1 MVCHARSTTLWEY
14 AMTTKNPDGTG
25 NTDVEADQAGEEPEV
40 PNLSRICMVLL
51 QQGNVL
57 APSDTV
63 QALTI
68 CTTVLDNLLRA
79 STERLESEWLISEL
93 RAMALL
99 LRANCIAFDSKGKPD
114 ALDELR
120 PLYEA
125 ALRVA
130 EKLVEGSPESSPERA
145 YNELILMRAWRAYAA
160 ALAAFGDYQQSQAYL
175 FQLQKRLDREQDEGL
190 WLQACAQMADLL
202 WVQSN
207 ADLAIGMLNEALI
220 YPEGDDRICQDY
232 VSCLVLLARI
242 LWQAKEYKLA
252 KQLARQAVN
261 EVNRIG
267 DRCHPLFPD
276 RVRTLTGVFGFRN
289 YERMVASIHCARL

>member
-1 MVCHARSTTLWEY
+1 
-14 AMTTKNPDGTG
+14 MTTKNSDGTG
-25 NTDVEADQAGEEPEV
+25 NGDAEVGQGQRPEA
-40 PNLSRICMVLL
+40 PNLSRICMALL
-51 QQGNVL
+51 QQGNAL

-68 CTTVLDNLLRA
+68 CTTVLDSLLQA
-79 STERLESEWLISEL
+79 STEQLESERLISEL

-99 LRANCIAFDSKGKPD
+99 LRANCIAFGSKGKPD
-114 ALDELR
+114 ALDELH

-130 EKLVEGSPESSPERA
+130 EKLADGPPAAR
-145 YNELILMRAWRAYAA
+145 LILMRAWRAYAA
-160 ALAAFGDYQQSQAYL
+160 ALAAFGDHQQAQAYL
-175 FQLQKRLDREQDEGL
+175 LQLQKHLDRGEDEGL
-190 WLQACAQMADLL
+190 WLQACAQMADLQ
-202 WVQSN
+202 WAQGKT
-207 ADLAIGMLNEALI
+207 DLAVEMLDEALI
-220 YPEGDDRICQDY
+220 YPEGHDRICQDY

-242 LWQAKEYKLA
+242 LWHANDRKLA
-252 KQLARQAVN
+252 RQLARQAVN

-289 YERMVASIHCARL
+289 YERMVASIHCPRL